1 MGLHLI
7 LYWKTRNY
15 SKVILLNLKMFYV
28 LDDIFLCCHKRSSNI
43 QNLFQK
49 LIIFKTERSSSE
61 S

>member
-28 LDDIFLCCHKRSSNI
+28 LDDIFLCYHKRSSNI